1 MSAEHEIDS
10 ITFDPK
16 GEFPFSTRDYLLHLL
31 TIIAQFRDST
41 LDSRLRPL
49 GLNVSRYRTMAVLSR
64 FGACTMTEV
73 ASFTGMD
80 RTTLTRVADQLV
92 ASGWAERLSEAKDR
106 RQVLLQF
113 TETGREVY
121 MEAVKI
127 LLEVN
132 AQLVEGLPESTRRDT
147 ARVLMRIVDNVAP
160 NPMARNGII
169 HFSREGLDAG
179 GD

>member
-1 MSAEHEIDS
+1 
-10 ITFDPK
+10 
-16 GEFPFSTRDYLLHLL
+16 
-31 TIIAQFRDST
+31 
-41 LDSRLRPL
+41 
-49 GLNVSRYRTMAVLSR
+49 
-64 FGACTMTEV
+64 
-73 ASFTGMD
+73 MD